1 MSARVV
7 VVGAG
12 YAGVMAANRL
22 RSRSEDTQVIVVN
35 PRPSFVERIRLH
47 QLVTGSS
54 DATVSFEQILH
65 PGVELRVGTVE
76 RIDAQ
81 GSSIVLSDG
90 EHLAYDHL
98 IYAVGS
104 TDRRDHI
111 PGASEHAFS
120 LSELEQAHLLRLRL
134 RALPR
139 PLAVTVIGGGLTGIE
154 AAAEFAENDPELA
167 VTLVSDSPVVQAL
180 PPRTRRKVLATLAT
194 LGVAVV
200 DGVRVTEIA
209 EGKVT
214 LADGRI
220 LRSDCT
226 VLATSF
232 AVPDLARRSGLE
244 VDAIGKLLVDA
255 TLTSRSAPSIV
266 GAGDAVAGPAD
277 ELGHLRMSCQAAL
290 PMGAHAADTILA
302 RLGGAEPT
310 PLSLGF
316 VGQCISLGRRR
327 GAFQPTRADD
337 SPAWPAITGRV
348 GALVKEQVCLTTVR
362 WMTKQGTRGAYR
374 WRRGPR

>member
-1 MSARVV
+1 
-7 VVGAG
+7 
-12 YAGVMAANRL
+12 
-22 RSRSEDTQVIVVN
+22 
-35 PRPSFVERIRLH
+35 
-47 QLVTGSS
+47 
-54 DATVSFEQILH
+54 
-65 PGVELRVGTVE
+65 
-76 RIDAQ
+76 
-81 GSSIVLSDG
+81 LSDG

-120 LSELEQAHLLRLRL
+120 LSEFEQAHLLRLRL

-154 AAAEFAENDPELA
+154 TAAELAEGDPELA
-167 VTLVSDSPVVQAL
+167 VTLVSDSPVAQAL
-180 PPRTRRKVLATLAT
+180 PPRTRRKILGALAA
-194 LGVAVV
+194 LGITVIDGDRVA
-200 DGVRVTEIA
+200 EIA

-220 LRSDCT
+220 LRSDCA
-226 VLATSF
+226 VLAASF

-244 VDAIGKLLVDA
+244 VDADGRLLVDA
-255 TLTSRSAPSIV
+255 TMTNLGAPAIV

-277 ELGHLRMSCQAAL
+277 GLGHLRMSCQAAL

-302 RLGGAEPT
+302 RLGGTEPT

-327 GAFQPTRADD
+327 GAFQPARADD
-337 SPAWPAITGRV
+337 SPVWPAITGRV
-348 GALVKEQVCLTTVR
+348 GALVKEQVCGTTVR
-362 WMTKQGTRGAYR
+362 FMTKQGTGGTYR
-374 WRRGPR
+374 WRSGPR

>member
-1 MSARVV
+1 MSASVV

-12 YAGVMAANRL
+12 YAGVMAANRI
-22 RSRSEDTQVIVVN
+22 RSRSEDTRVIVVN
-35 PRPSFVERIRLH
+35 PRPAFVERIRLH

-54 DATVSFEQILH
+54 DATIPFERVLH
-65 PGVELRVGTVE
+65 PGLELRVGTVE
-76 RIDAQ
+76 RIDAKDNT
-81 GSSIVLSDG
+81 IALSDG
-90 EHLAYDHL
+90 ELLRYDHL
-98 IYAVGS
+98 VYAVGS

-120 LSELEQAHLLRLRL
+120 VSELEQAHLLRLRL

-154 AAAEFAENDPELA
+154 TAAELAENDPEIA
-167 VTLVSDSPVVQAL
+167 VTLVSDTPVAQTL
-180 PPRTRRKVLATLAT
+180 PPRTRRKILTTLAA
-194 LGVAVV
+194 LGVTVTEG
-200 DGVRVTEIA
+200 DRVAEIA

-220 LRSDCT
+220 LQSDCT

-232 AVPDLARRSGLE
+232 AFPDLARRSGLE
-244 VDAIGKLLVDA
+244 VDAEGRLLVDA
-255 TLTSRSAPSIV
+255 TLTSLGAPSIV
-266 GAGDAVAGPAD
+266 GAGDAVAGPPD

-290 PMGAHAADTILA
+290 PMGAHAADTVLA
-302 RLGGAEPT
+302 RLGGTEPT

-348 GALVKEQVCLTTVR
+348 GALVKEQVCATTVQF
-362 WMTKQGTRGAYR
+362 MTKQATRGAYR